1 MGQIL
6 KVPQTVFK
14 FIVKQITSFLT
25 SRQFKKRV
33 KEFLFAVVD
42 DVVTLAYND
51 FKKQQQKR

>member
-51 FKKQQQKR
+51 FKKKQQKR